1 MHAALHEIIGLECTQ
16 VTRFKCGG
24 LTLAANWAHGVADGF
39 SGFHFMKSW
48 AEISRGSQISLLPD
62 HNRSVIKPR
71 NPPSKHDPRA
81 IPSLQPNPQ
90 ESSTGQQQQQ
100 QQQKNSKIEVKVV
113 KFTKDDIDQ
122 IKQAVL
128 EGTTGEPRLSTV
140 DCVSAYLW
148 RTILV
153 ARELPETDLVR
164 CWTLVEGRKSLS
176 LPPGYC
182 GNVLVSTFAESTV
195 DNILHNPLS
204 HAAKLNHC
212 RVKAAQ
218 DKQGFLD
225 YIDSMELNQ
234 KVVVYPGSMYG
245 ADHECGFSWQTRLPF
260 YELDFGFGV
269 PVCSMR
275 NAVAAWD
282 GFMAVLPS
290 AGSSQGY
297 TIMVHL
303 VPDVMRRFLP
313 LVHGIRNT

>member
-1 MHAALHEIIGLECTQ
+1 VHAALHEIIDLECTQ

-48 AEISRGSQISLLPD
+48 AEISRGSQVSLLPD
-62 HNRSVIKPR
+62 HNRSVIKAR
-71 NPPSKHDPRA
+71 NPPSNNDPWA
-81 IPSLQPNPQ
+81 IPPLQPNPQ

-100 QQQKNSKIEVKVV
+100 QEQKNSKIEVKVV

-128 EGTTGEPRLSTV
+128 EGTTGEPRLSTAN
-140 DCVSAYLW
+140 CVSAYLW
-148 RTILV
+148 RTIFV
-153 ARELPETDLVR
+153 ARELPETDLIR
-164 CWTLVEGRKSLS
+164 CWTLVEGRKILS
-176 LPPGYC
+176 LPSGYC
-182 GNVLVSTFAESTV
+182 GNVLVSTFVESTV
-195 DNILHNPLS
+195 GNILHNPLS
-204 HAAKLNHC
+204 HAAKLIHR
-212 RVKAAQ
+212 RVEAAQ
-218 DKQGFLD
+218 DKHWFLD
-225 YIDSMELNQ
+225 YVDWMEVNPEC
-234 KVVVYPGSMYG
+234 VVYPGSTYG

-275 NAVAAWD
+275 NVVASWD
-282 GFMAVLPS
+282 GFIAVLPS

-297 TIMVHL
+297 TAMVHL

-313 LVHGIRNT
+313 LVHGFRNT

>member
-1 MHAALHEIIGLECTQ
+1 MHEIIGLECTQ

-48 AEISRGSQISLLPD
+48 AEISRGSQVSLLPD
-62 HNRSVIKPR
+62 LNRSVIKPR
-71 NPPSKHDPRA
+71 DPPLKHVPWP
-81 IPSLQPNPQ
+81 IHSLQPNPQ

-100 QQQKNSKIEVKVV
+100 QQRKEENSKVEVKVV
-113 KFTKDDIDQ
+113 EFTKDDIDQ

-140 DCVSAYLW
+140 DCISAYLW

-164 CWTLVEGRKSLS
+164 CWTIVEGRKILS

-182 GNVLVSTFAESTV
+182 GNVLLGTFVESTV
-195 DNILHNPLS
+195 GNILDKPLS
-204 HAAKLNHC
+204 HAAKLIHG
-212 RVKAAQ
+212 RVKGAQ
-218 DKQGFLD
+218 DKQVFLD
-225 YIDSMELNQ
+225 YVDWVELNECL
-234 KVVVYPGSMYG
+234 VYPGSMYG
-245 ADHECGFSWQTRLPF
+245 ADHESGFSWQTRLPF

-275 NAVAAWD
+275 NVVAAWN
-282 GFMAVLPS
+282 GFIAVLPS

-297 TIMVHL
+297 TAMVHL

-313 LVHGIRNT
+313 LVHRIRNT